1 MNYKLMYVGITHET
15 AQVHERTYFA
25 FNEEQKQTF
34 SHLLTQRFAIKA
46 FTIVTTCNRT
56 EIYFE
61 SDRTTPYDVRALL
74 IEYVEALHHVR
85 LSTRA
90 FLIFDRTIDT
100 VNHLLHV
107 ANGLR
112 SAVIGDKQIIQQVKA
127 SYLTALAQ
135 KNQGS
140 LLERAFQ
147 AVFRSHKRVSK
158 ESLYRQGSTST
169 AYSSLKMI
177 EAYFGKENTQHLK
190 VLVVGA
196 GEIAEDVLKYLP
208 NFSFAQ
214 TFISN
219 RTAQKATQLAQQY
232 QIETYDWQAVEANS
246 FTDFDVIITAVSHR
260 KHLITQSPQDHRTR
274 LWIDLAMPSNIATTI
289 VDYHNQVY
297 NIDEVANQVHS
308 TSEAQ
313 LQAIPIVEQIL
324 QEELGEFIDWL
335 KKDKIRAF
343 LKSYK
348 NHIKQ
353 TVLQTAPQT
362 MSEETQQLELA
373 NYAEQ
378 LANKLVRKSAKTLF
392 HLHSGALTG
401 HQLTII
407 NNAFGI

>member
-1 MNYKLMYVGITHET
+1 MYVGITHET
-15 AQVHERTYFA
+15 AQVHERTYYA
-25 FNEEQKQTF
+25 FNEAQTQAF
-34 SHLLTQRFAIKA
+34 SDLLTQRFAIKA

-61 SDRTTPYDVRALL
+61 SDSTTPYDVRALL
-74 IEYVEALHHVR
+74 IQYVEALHQVR

-112 SAVIGDKQIIQQVKA
+112 SAVIGDKQIIQQVKE

-158 ESLYRQGSTST
+158 ESLYRHGSTST

-177 EAYFGKENTQHLK
+177 EAHFGKEALPHLK
-190 VLVVGA
+190 VLIIGA

-208 NFSFAQ
+208 KFRFSQ

-219 RTAQKATQLAQQY
+219 RTAQKATRLAQQY
-232 QIETYDWQAVEANS
+232 QIATFDWSAVEANALA
-246 FTDFDVIITAVSHR
+246 DFDVIITAVSHR
-260 KHLITQSPQDHRTR
+260 KHLITKSPQDHRTR
-274 LWIDLAMPSNIATTI
+274 LWIDLAMPSNVATAIA
-289 VDYHNQVY
+289 DYHNKVY
-297 NIDEVANQVHS
+297 NIDEVANRVHT
-308 TSEAQ
+308 TSDAQ
-313 LQAIPIVEQIL
+313 LKAIPAVEQIL
-324 QEELGEFIDWL
+324 KEELTGFIDWL

-348 NHIKQ
+348 NHIKH
-353 TVLQTAPQT
+353 TFLQTTPQT
-362 MSEETQQLELA
+362 MVDTYQEAELT

-378 LANKLVRKSAKTLF
+378 MANKLVRKSAKTLF
-392 HLHSGALTG
+392 HLQSGELTS